1 MGNDKKSWQQPNED
15 HDGGNDEKQ
24 KEAGQKARK
33 DMNLQIFQTRT
44 SLSLRAL
51 GLLLAGSA
59 STVQWGGGR
68 LFDASANFFF
78 YENSHNSET
87 KRRKID
93 PEVGNEPSLRGLQ
106 TDHWT
111 KLGSYGKNRIFGPKT
126 EILGPKKV
134 GFITLTM
141 LWPRPGSSSL
151 AKK

>member
-33 DMNLQIFQTRT
+33 DMNLQICQTRT
-44 SLSLRAL
+44 PLSLRAL

-78 YENSHNSET
+78 TKTAITRKQKEEKLILRWEMNRLSEGY
-87 KRRKID
+87 KRTIEQNWGRMAKIGFLGQK
-93 PEVGNEPSLRGLQ
+93 PRFWAQKKWASLL
-106 TDHWT
+106 
-111 KLGSYGKNRIFGPKT
+111 
-126 EILGPKKV
+126 
-134 GFITLTM
+134 
-141 LWPRPGSSSL
+141 
-151 AKK
+151 

>member
-1 MGNDKKSWQQPNED
+1 
-15 HDGGNDEKQ
+15 
-24 KEAGQKARK
+24 
-33 DMNLQIFQTRT
+33 MNLQIFQTRT

-106 TDHWT
+106 TGRSQN
-111 KLGSYGKNRIFGPKT
+111 LGPYSKNRIFGPKT
-126 EILGPKKV
+126 EISGPKKSV
-134 GFITLTM
+134 HFLRHTM
-141 LWPRPGSSSL
+141 FWPRPEKVVQR
-151 AKK
+151 KKLPFPK